1 MLKKKKKKTPFLEGT
16 QSQYSNSK
24 FYDQNPSDEFCRTS
38 WIHEYSYQNLDEE
51 LSGNVWG

>member
-1 MLKKKKKKTPFLEGT
+1 MLKKKKKTPFLEGT